1 MGLAIVTRCKKIDCD
16 AIAIDAPLEFGPAR
30 QREREREKS
39 EVELGRG
46 GQCRGESADLPQ
58 TALRDGVPRIGAP
71 DIDAEPC
78 GRRKSAFCSTAGD
91 ATGQA
96 VWRSSSL
103 IYALIKVAVE
113 TTEMQV
119 AARDLVVR
127 LLGAVRRPG
136 EAGAGF
142 ADGDWRGRC
151 ADN

>member
-30 QREREREKS
+30 QREREKS